1 MAEMDGPNP
10 AIERGVAS
18 VPSRIGFGP
27 VQVSDGVHTVGGGLR
42 PATDSRRWN
51 GVCEPGSVPP
61 SRRRRAVPVLVTGAP
76 AAPSSPQFQGARM
89 ATRQTLPVLPLRG
102 TVIFPGITAPI
113 AAGRP
118 ATLRAIEAALKGDR
132 LVFAVAQRDNADEPT
147 PDILYSMGV
156 VARIG
161 QIQRGL
167 GGVQLLL
174 QGEAR
179 ATALQFSEND
189 GYFSATILPSEEMPP
204 LDENDPVFEALHKE
218 TRERAAELGERRGL
232 PEEVVHQVLD
242 NVTEPGRFAD
252 LVAGYIDLT
261 VAEKQGL
268 LETLSVEERLRRVLV
283 LVQRQIGMLEAQ
295 DEIKS
300 AVQEELGERQRE
312 MYLREQ
318 LKAIQKEL
326 GDEDQSKEVEEL
338 REKLGKLPLPKEAR
352 AEVERELGRLERAGR
367 ESMEAQVIRTYLEWI
382 AELPWGE
389 RSDDNLDLPHATEVL
404 DEDHYGLQDVKD
416 RVLEFL
422 AVRQLRARQLADE
435 MEKTGEVPAA
445 RLRVDSDDANPAL
458 GSEDGDRQITDTR
471 EAKAR
476 AMARGPI
483 LLFIGPPG
491 VGKTSIAKSIARA
504 LGREYVRVALGGAR
518 DEADIRGHRRTYVGA
533 MPGRII
539 QGMKQ
544 AGTKNPVFL
553 LDEVDKLGTSF
564 QGDPASALLEVL
576 DPAQNDSFTDH
587 YLGIPFDLSEV
598 LFIATANFIQNIP
611 GPLLDRM
618 EVVEFSGYTEREK
631 AEIAKKYLIPRQLE
645 ESGLGNRGLTISDD
659 AVMSVVSRY
668 TRESG
673 VRQLERQLGAVAR
686 KIARRVA
693 SGDSS
698 ILDDHVVDVDE
709 VRDLLGRPRVHPER
723 AQEANEVG
731 MATGMYYT
739 PMGGDIMFVEA
750 SVRRFYGGQ
759 PAGEAPSGPGG
770 PVSLI
775 LTGQLG
781 DVMKESARAAFTF
794 ATNNAS
800 RLGIPR
806 DRLGAIE
813 AHIHVPA
820 GAIPKDGPSAGIA
833 IATALVSEMSDR
845 PVRRDVAMTGEI
857 TLRGRVLPIG
867 GVKEK
872 VLGAHRAGIKDV
884 IIPKANEADLEDVP
898 EEVREQLTFHPVE
911 TLEEVL
917 AIALLPAEAAEPREE
932 KLEAVGA

>member
-1 MAEMDGPNP
+1 MA
-10 AIERGVAS
+10 
-18 VPSRIGFGP
+18 
-27 VQVSDGVHTVGGGLR
+27 Q
-42 PATDSRRWN
+42 
-51 GVCEPGSVPP
+51 
-61 SRRRRAVPVLVTGAP
+61 
-76 AAPSSPQFQGARM
+76 
-89 ATRQTLPVLPLRG
+89 RQTLPVLPLRG
-102 TVIFPGITAPI
+102 TVIFPGLTAPI

-118 ATLRAIEAALKGDR
+118 GTLRAIEAALKTDR
-132 LVFAVAQRDNADEPT
+132 LVFAVAQRDNTDEPT

-156 VARIG
+156 IARIG

-174 QGEAR
+174 QGEQR
-179 ATALQFSEND
+179 ATALQYSTSE
-189 GYFSATILPSEEMPP
+189 GYLTAVVMSTEEMTP
-204 LDENDPVFEALHKE
+204 LNDHDPAFEALHKE
-218 TRERAAELGERRGL
+218 IRERAAELGERRGL

-242 NVTEPGRFAD
+242 SVTEPGRFAD
-252 LVAGYIDLT
+252 LVAGYIELP

-283 LVQRQIGMLEAQ
+283 HVQRQIGLLEAQ
-295 DEIKS
+295 EEIKS
-300 AVQEELGERQRE
+300 QVQEELGERQRE

-318 LKAIQKEL
+318 LKTIQKEL
-326 GDEDQSKEVEEL
+326 GDDDQAKEVSEL
-338 REKLGKLPLPKEAR
+338 RDKLTKLNLPKEAR
-352 AEVERELGRLERAGR
+352 AEVERELGRLERSGR

-382 AELPWGE
+382 AELPWNT
-389 RSDDNLDLPHATEVL
+389 RSDDHLDLRRATDVL

-422 AVRQLRARQLADE
+422 AVRQLRAQQLAE
-435 MEKTGEVPAA
+435 EVEKTGELPASKIKA
-445 RLRVDSDDANPAL
+445 AKDDATPAL
-458 GSEDGDRQITDTR
+458 NVVDDDDRTITDAK

-476 AMARGPI
+476 AMAKGPI
-483 LLFIGPPG
+483 LLFVGPPG

-553 LDEVDKLGTSF
+553 LDEVDKLGVSF
-564 QGDPASALLEVL
+564 QGDPSSALLEVL

-587 YLGIPFDLSEV
+587 YLGVPFDLSEV

-618 EVVEFSGYTEREK
+618 ETVDFAGYTEREK

-645 ESGLGNRGLTISDD
+645 EAGLGDKNVSLTDD
-659 AVMSVVSRY
+659 AVMSVVSNY

-673 VRQLERQLGAVAR
+673 VRQLERQIGAVAR
-686 KIARRVA
+686 KVARRIA
-693 SGDSS
+693 AGDTGM
-698 ILDDHVVDVDE
+698 IEDGKIDANE
-709 VRDLLGRPRVHPER
+709 VRELLGRPKVHPER
-723 AQEANEVG
+723 AAETNEVG
-731 MATGMYYT
+731 IATGMYYT

-750 SVRRFYGGQ
+750 SIRRYYGG
-759 PAGEAPSGPGG
+759 APNVDQSMQVGPGG
-770 PVSLI
+770 AVSLI

-781 DVMKESARAAFTF
+781 DVMKESARAAFTY
-794 ATNNAS
+794 ATNNAAK
-800 RLGIPR
+800 LGIPK

-867 GVKEK
+867 GLKEK
-872 VLGAHRAGIKDV
+872 VLGAHRAGIKV
-884 IIPKANEADLEDVP
+884 IVLPKENEADIEDIP
-898 EEVREQLTFHPVE
+898 EEVRSQLSFHPVE

-917 AIALLPAEAAEPREE
+917 KIALVPEKDTEASEE
-932 KLEAVGA
+932 KKEAMAAA